1 MAEVTLSLEEY
12 EALRSMAH
20 DNSCIGCSGLT
31 QGGSPQSSE
40 SPPSK
45 KRKASAYNR
54 KYSKA
59 FGQVK
64 NRYMKK
70 NGGWKK
76 DGFKRAAAAARK
88 LCK

>member
-1 MAEVTLSLEEY
+1 MAKVELSLEEY

-20 DNSCIGCSGLT
+20 DNSCINCSGEVNQT
-31 QGGSPQSSE
+31 SPVSQDK
-40 SPPSK
+40 P

-54 KYSKA
+54 RYSKA

-64 NRYMKK
+64 NKYMKK

-88 LCK
+88 MCK